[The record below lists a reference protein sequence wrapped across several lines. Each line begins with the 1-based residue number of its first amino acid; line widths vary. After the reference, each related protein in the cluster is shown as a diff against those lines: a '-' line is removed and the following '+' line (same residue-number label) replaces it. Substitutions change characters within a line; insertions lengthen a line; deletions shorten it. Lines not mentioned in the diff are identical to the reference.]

1 MIHLVVIDS
10 NEKTSTYKLYNQD
23 KVIQWI
29 RCWTMQVDIA
39 GSILLVVLK
48 TFYRANRHPWT
59 SQQAPLDIATGT
71 LGIATDDE
79 PQPSVTFVSNG
90 SGTETDFLDRYGQR
104 RESR

>member
-29 RCWTMQVDIA
+29 RWLDNA
-39 GSILLVVLK
+39 GGYRWLDPFSSPKHILSCK
-48 TFYRANRHPWT
+48 
-59 SQQAPLDIATGT
+59 QAPLD
-71 LGIATDDE
+71 IATDDE

>member
-29 RCWTMQVDIA
+29 RWLDNA
-39 GSILLVVLK
+39 GGYRWLDPFSSPK

-59 SQQAPLDIATGT
+59 SQQTPLD
-71 LGIATDDE
+71 IATDDE
-79 PQPSVTFVSNG
+79 PQPFVTFVSNG
-90 SGTETDFLDRYGQR
+90 SGTETG
-104 RESR
+104 ETCS

>member
-1 MIHLVVIDS
+1 MMNLVVIDS

-29 RCWTMQVDIA
+29 RWLDNA
-39 GSILLVVLK
+39 GGYRWLDPFSSPKHILSCK
-48 TFYRANRHPWT
+48 
-59 SQQAPLDIATGT
+59 QAPLDIATGT

-79 PQPSVTFVSNG
+79 PQPSVTFVSNC
-90 SGTETDFLDRYGQR
+90 SGTETDFLDRYSQR